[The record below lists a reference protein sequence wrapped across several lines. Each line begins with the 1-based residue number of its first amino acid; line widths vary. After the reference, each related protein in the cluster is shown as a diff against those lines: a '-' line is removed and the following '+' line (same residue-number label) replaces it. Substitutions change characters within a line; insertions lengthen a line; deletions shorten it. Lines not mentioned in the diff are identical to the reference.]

1 MGRRVVT
8 ACLGRG
14 WRAQAAHRDTSGQ
27 EPSQKE
33 TLTAAWVTQPRC
45 RRTVM
50 SAWTWQVSAQRKGNR
65 GRSPRTH
72 ITSRSGWGSS
82 GIGQLQEESV
92 GRAEGA
98 ERQEGEPRLTRLHTR
113 VAAANFIEDA
123 RGGEGEEAGLEW
135 AGSVVVGWGWR
146 GRGSVVGGRDL
157 LGMNSGNGWVWAGLE
172 WAGLLGGWMG
182 PLVMDSGW
190 VGVGCDVD
198 GASVPG
204 GQHG

>member
-8 ACLGRG
+8 ACLGQG
-14 WRAQAAHRDTSGQ
+14 WRARAAHRDTSGQ

-50 SAWTWQVSAQRKGNR
+50 LAWTWQVSAQRKGNR

-82 GIGQLQEESV
+82 GIGQLQEEAV

-98 ERQEGEPRLTRLHTR
+98 ERQDGEPRLTRLHTR
-113 VAAANFIEDA
+113 VAAANFLEDA
-123 RGGEGEEAGLEW
+123 LWGEGEEAGLEW

-146 GRGSVVGGRDL
+146 GRGSVVGGQ
-157 LGMNSGNGWVWAGLE
+157 GPSGNELWE
-172 WAGLLGGWMG
+172 
-182 PLVMDSGW
+182 W
-190 VGVGCDVD
+190 VGVGGAGVGGAPWWVD
-198 GASVPG
+198 GASGDGLGMG
-204 GQHG
+204 GCGL